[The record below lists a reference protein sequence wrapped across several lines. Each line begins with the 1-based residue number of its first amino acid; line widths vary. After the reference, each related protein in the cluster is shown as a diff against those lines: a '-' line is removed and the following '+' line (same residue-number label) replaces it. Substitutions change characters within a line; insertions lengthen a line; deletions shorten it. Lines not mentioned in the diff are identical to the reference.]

1 MSIILNIGQ
10 QVGTI
15 VPHGQMV
22 HTLKFVAE
30 LFEPLMIR
38 TELRMSN
45 TELTMVVELET
56 TVTNLPNRVHTLCLA
71 LHQDAIAWTTGHGD
85 IAKRLGFLTG
95 PKAAD
100 WGGEFNHEFFLNP
113 SWY

>member
-30 LFEPLMIR
+30 LFEPLSIR
-38 TELRMSN
+38 TELRMSQS
-45 TELTMVVELET
+45 ELTMVIELDT
-56 TVTNLPNRVHTLCLA
+56 KVGDLANRVHTLCLA
-71 LHQDAIAWTTGHGD
+71 LHQDAIAWTFDG
-85 IAKRLGFLTG
+85 IGFLTG
-95 PKAAD
+95 PRAAD
-100 WGGEFNHEFFLNP
+100 WGGEFKHEFFLNP
-113 SWY
+113 SWCE